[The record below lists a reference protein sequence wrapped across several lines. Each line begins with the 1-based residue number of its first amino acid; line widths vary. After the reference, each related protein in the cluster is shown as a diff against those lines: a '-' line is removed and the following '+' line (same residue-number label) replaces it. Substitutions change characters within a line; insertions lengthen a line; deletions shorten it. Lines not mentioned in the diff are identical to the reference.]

1 MTELLRVEGI
11 HKRYGKEEVLRGV
24 SFTMERGETKVIIGP
39 SGTGKSTLLRCINL
53 LTFPDQGQVF
63 LEGHEV
69 THHKANINHL
79 RASMGF
85 VFQDF
90 NLFAHLTALANV
102 SIGLLKVKGMRK
114 EQGRARA
121 LAELERVG
129 LADKANAYPAQ
140 LSGGQQQRV
149 SIARA
154 LAMDPKLILFD
165 EPTSALDPE
174 LIGEVLSVM
183 IELAKEGM
191 TMLAVTHEM
200 GFARSVA
207 DSIIFM
213 ESGVIAEE
221 GTPQALFTSPK
232 HPRTGQF
239 LRKITEL
246 YGEMGG

>member
-1 MTELLRVEGI
+1 
-11 HKRYGKEEVLRGV
+11 
-24 SFTMERGETKVIIGP
+24 
-39 SGTGKSTLLRCINL
+39 
-53 LTFPDQGQVF
+53 
-63 LEGHEV
+63 
-69 THHKANINHL
+69 
-79 RASMGF
+79 
-85 VFQDF
+85 
-90 NLFAHLTALANV
+90 
-102 SIGLLKVKGMRK
+102 MRK

-129 LADKANAYPAQ
+129 LADKANAFPAQ

-174 LIGEVLSVM
+174 LIGEVLNVM